1 MWRADTGPAMMGLL
15 RPPSSLED
23 PVPALPV
30 SLLEPLWEQFAV
42 LLPVHP
48 AVDPD
53 HPLGRH
59 RRRIPDRVVF
69 AHVVAALVHGS
80 GYERI
85 ATPGCSDRTIRRRVH
100 AWATAGLT
108 EQLHALVLAQYDRL
122 IGLDLRHVCVD
133 GCITKAPSG
142 GDVAGR
148 SPVDRGKSGRK
159 RSLLTDAAGIP
170 LHLVAAGANQPDS
183 TLLRETL
190 TGLQHLGAVPRDL
203 PVLLDRGY
211 LGAPVQ
217 AVLAEMGCTGVIPPI
232 GDPAPGHVG
241 ARWVVERTHSWLNTF
256 GRLRRCP
263 ERRAAVVDLYLF
275 LAATI
280 VVIQQLLR
288 AAFPTFRWPTRST
301 TRRLR

>member
-1 MWRADTGPAMMGLL
+1 
-15 RPPSSLED
+15 LED

-42 LLPVHP
+42 LLPVQP
-48 AVDPD
+48 AVDPA
-53 HPLGRH
+53 HPLGCH

-69 AHVVAALVHGS
+69 EHVVAALVHGS

-85 ATPGCSDRTIRRRVH
+85 ASPGCSDRTIRRRVH
-100 AWATAGLT
+100 AWAAAGLT
-108 EQLHALVLAQYDRL
+108 EQLHTLVLAQYDRL
-122 IGLDLRHVCVD
+122 IGLELRHVCVD

-142 GDVAGR
+142 GACAGR

-170 LHLVAAGANQPDS
+170 LHLVAAGANRSDS
-183 TLLRETL
+183 TLLPATL
-190 TGLQHLGAVPRDL
+190 AGLGKLGAVPSAL
-203 PVLLDRGY
+203 PVHLDRGY

-217 AVLAEMGCTGVIPPI
+217 AVLAAYGWRGVIPPP
-232 GDPAPGHVG
+232 GPPTPGHVG
-241 ARWVVERTHSWLNTF
+241 ERWVVERTHSWLNTF

-263 ERRAAVVDLYLF
+263 ERSAVVVDLYLF
-275 LAATI
+275 LAASI
-280 VVIQQLLR
+280 IIIQLLLR
-288 AAFPTFRWPTRST
+288 AAFHDFRWSTRST